1 MRIKYKQRY
10 GITLVSL
17 FDHTLLGLT
26 SIRSGDK
33 YDRNLGLAIALVKA
47 HTKLNKREQKLAHGL
62 FDIPWKSF
70 QVPEES
76 VGKVMIV
83 ALQYRQAIGHTV
95 VKYGYDGWGDE
106 VRYYAEEDWDEGEK
120 KGHPVLF
127 SQNDKPV
134 CEVAEAF
141 GKRLIKMSAL

>member
-17 FDHTLLGLT
+17 FDHTMLGLT

-33 YDRNLGLAIALVKA
+33 YDRNLGMAIALVKA
-47 HTKLNKREQKLAHGL
+47 HTKLNKREQKLAHSL
-62 FDIPWKSF
+62 FDFPWKSI

-76 VGKVMIV
+76 MGKIMTV
-83 ALQYRQAIGHTV
+83 ALQYRQAIGHV
-95 VKYGYDGWGDE
+95 QKAWSAYNNLWD
-106 VRYYAEEDWDEGEK
+106 YAIETDWDEE
-120 KGHPVLF
+120 PASIVMVT
-127 SQNDKPV
+127 QNGKPV

-141 GKRLIKMSAL
+141 GRRLLKMSAL